1 MENHF
6 VKYSLLKKRM
16 TVKIKDPKKRSM
28 HRIYIHTNRL
38 INGVNQVFSQTGV
51 SYNSLSIRSD
61 VQIHHILSFG
71 DVKFYTCTSIHVSTC
86 TFLNY
91 SKQLF
96 SGTQGWF

>member
-38 INGVNQVFSQTGV
+38 INSVNQVFFQTGV
-51 SYNSLSIRSD
+51 SLSCIDSKVCSLLPHGLKCILRLISD
-61 VQIHHILSFG
+61 FHTLDGEVVTTKLILNL
-71 DVKFYTCTSIHVSTC
+71 K
-86 TFLNY
+86 
-91 SKQLF
+91 
-96 SGTQGWF
+96 